1 MLLLFRFLLT
11 VATARFRARVG
22 PLESSTVRFT
32 AMPWDCDLNFHLNAG
47 RYVSFMDIARIELL
61 ARMRI
66 LRRVLQRGWRPVVGG
81 GTITYRR
88 SVQPFERFRIQ
99 SRIVAWDEK
108 WFYIEH
114 VVSRADGSHAAT
126 GVMRTLVRDK
136 KGGVPT
142 RDVLEVM
149 GLAHMESPL
158 SPSEL
163 PRQ

>member
-11 VATARFRARVG
+11 VLGARLRSRVG

-88 SVQPFERFRIQ
+88 SVQPFERFRIT

-108 WFYIEH
+108 WFYLEH

-126 GVMRTLVRDK
+126 GVMRTLVRDR

-142 RDVLEVM
+142 RDVLEVL
-149 GLAHMESPL
+149 GLEHMESPL
-158 SPSEL
+158 SSSEV
-163 PRQ
+163 PPQ